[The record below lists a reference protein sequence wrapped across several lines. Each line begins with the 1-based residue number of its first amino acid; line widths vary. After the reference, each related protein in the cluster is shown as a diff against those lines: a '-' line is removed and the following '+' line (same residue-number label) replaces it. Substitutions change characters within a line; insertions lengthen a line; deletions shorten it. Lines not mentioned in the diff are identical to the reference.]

1 MDRTGV
7 SNNTSQK
14 VKKKCLTTISVRSFH
29 MVHPIYVVANS
40 HLSKLAQGVLLHI
53 PQGPE
58 PKVVYQLGL
67 EAEQAAEVPL

>member
-14 VKKKCLTTISVRSFH
+14 LKKCLTTISVRSFH
-29 MVHPIYVVANS
+29 MVTPYLCCGDS

-58 PKVVYQLGL
+58 PKLVHQLGL